1 MSRAQCTTLARAG
14 GEAATQ
20 PSYVV
25 KTEEDC
31 VKAASRES
39 CEAMYAAQQ
48 AAQKDSGPSVDAER
62 CLEEES
68 KERCE
73 AQLGPQLE
81 AQYRAEG

>member
-1 MSRAQCTTLARAG
+1 MSRAQCKALARAG
-14 GEAATQ
+14 DEAATQ

-31 VKAASRES
+31 VDAAGRES

-48 AAQKDSGPSVDAER
+48 AAQKASGTSVDAEH

-68 KERCE
+68 MERCE